1 MYIFFKWNITF
12 YKTNFILFFDCSKVE
27 KVFYEDR
34 IRINGQRAKKKSQIA
49 NEGDEIDVVRGA
61 NKINPLYLDVNR
73 VEIIE
78 VGDSQN
84 DDDESDYESDSDDEK
99 AGSKVPVVLKRYKN
113 LTIENYPIP
122 WKGNLQEN

>member
-1 MYIFFKWNITF
+1 M
-12 YKTNFILFFDCSKVE
+12 
-27 KVFYEDR
+27 
-34 IRINGQRAKKKSQIA
+34 
-49 NEGDEIDVVRGA
+49 RGA